1 VLDADAVRLE
11 AFLHQSFGPEA
22 FDSRL
27 VWSNAPPVATSSP
40 HGLTIETAGDTDLWQ
55 RTHYGFRRDNVPALT
70 VPVDFD
76 FRLETRVRFE
86 PVHQYDQAGLLVR
99 LSPACWLKTS
109 IEFEP
114 HGASR
119 LGSVVTNF
127 AYSDWAT
134 QDVSSSVRDARF
146 RITRHAGDYIV
157 EHAGPSEAWSQLRIA
172 HLHDDDGTRPIHAGL
187 YACSPKERG
196 FRATF
201 EYLRL
206 DRVLER

>member
-1 VLDADAVRLE
+1 VRLE
-11 AFLHQSFGPEA
+11 TFLHQSFGSEA

-55 RTHYGFRRDNVPALT
+55 RTHYGFCRDNVHALA
-70 VPVDFD
+70 VAVEFD

-86 PVHQYDQAGLLVR
+86 PVNQYDQAGLLVW
-99 LSPACWLKTS
+99 LSAACWLKTS

-114 HGASR
+114 HGSSR
-119 LGSVVTNF
+119 LGSVVTNA

-134 QDVSSSVRDARF
+134 QDVPSSVRDARF

-157 EHAGPSEAWSQLRIA
+157 EHAGPSGAWSQLRVA
-172 HLHDDDGTRPIHAGL
+172 HLHEDDGSGPIRAGL

-206 DRVLER
+206 DRVVER